1 MARNEEK
8 AKSMLNRYLQ
18 LKGTESKQEERRP
31 YLSNE
36 CDSLVDAE
44 KWRRQI
50 LKEIT
55 RGITEIQNSALDEY
69 KIRDLNDHIN
79 KLVREKGHWE
89 RRILQLGGPNHRAL
103 APKLFDAD
111 GKEPLG
117 TGTYRYYG
125 EAKNLPGVA
134 ELFEKPEQT
143 LHGTEKKTRQDL
155 YKYIDSD
162 YYGYRDDEDGKLEEI
177 EREYE
182 NYAIEQNV
190 ENWKKQQRD
199 KFQINTNRFNNNNI
213 KSSIGI
219 NKNTENQNK
228 DEINIDDDEENDTD
242 NNNNNNNIENKENI
256 QEEEEKEDI
265 KFKSYVSLPSTSQIE
280 TILLEKRKEELRKRY
295 TQN

>member
-18 LKGTESKQEERRP
+18 LKGNESRQEERRP

-36 CDSLVDAE
+36 CDSLFDAE

-55 RGITEIQNSALDEY
+55 RGISEIQNSALDEY

-103 APKLFDAD
+103 APKVFDAD

-117 TGTYRYYG
+117 AGTYRYYG

-143 LHGTEKKTRQDL
+143 LYGTEKKTRQDL
-155 YKYIDSD
+155 YKYVDSD
-162 YYGYRDDEDGKLEEI
+162 YYGYRDDEDGKLEDI
-177 EREYE
+177 EKEYE
-182 NYAIEQNV
+182 KYAIQQNV
-190 ENWKKQQRD
+190 ENWKKQQRE
-199 KFQINTNRFNNNNI
+199 KFQINGNRF
-213 KSSIGI
+213 SGV
-219 NKNTENQNK
+219 NKNIENQNNTNK
-228 DEINIDDDEENDTD
+228 DEINIDDNDDDDNENK
-242 NNNNNNNIENKENI
+242 NNNNNNNNNTEE
-256 QEEEEKEDI
+256 QEDV

-280 TILLEKRKEELRKRY
+280 SILLEKRKEELRKRY
-295 TQN
+295 AQN

>member
-18 LKGTESKQEERRP
+18 LKGSETRQEERRP

-55 RGITEIQNSALDEY
+55 RGITEIQNSALDQY

-134 ELFEKPEQT
+134 ELFEKPDQS
-143 LHGTEKKTRQDL
+143 LHGTERKTRQDL
-155 YKYIDSD
+155 YKYVDSD

-177 EREYE
+177 EKEYE
-182 NYAIEQNV
+182 KYAIEQNV

-199 KFQINTNRFNNNNI
+199 KFQINNNRFNN
-213 KSSIGI
+213 S
-219 NKNTENQNK
+219 NKNIENQNK
-228 DEINIDDDEENDTD
+228 DEINIDDEENS
-242 NNNNNNNIENKENI
+242 NNNNNTENT
-256 QEEEEKEDI
+256 QEEEDI

-280 TILLEKRKEELRKRY
+280 SILLEKRKEELRKRY